1 MLQDRVTRAGTVR
14 WAEEGSLMPP
24 EPPVGPRGQ
33 SRLSCSGSVETGV
46 SVPPGPA

>member
-33 SRLSCSGSVETGV
+33 SRLSCSGSVETGA